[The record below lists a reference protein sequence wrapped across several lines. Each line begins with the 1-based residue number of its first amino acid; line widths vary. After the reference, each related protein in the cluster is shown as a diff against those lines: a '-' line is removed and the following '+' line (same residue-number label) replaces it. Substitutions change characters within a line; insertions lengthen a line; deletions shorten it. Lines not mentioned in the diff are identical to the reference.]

1 MIGGLAMKHVIGL
14 DIGIASVGWS
24 VINLER
30 NRIEDLGVRVFPA
43 PEHPRDGSSLA
54 KKRRE
59 AGGARKRIQR
69 KRTRLLGIRQLFQE
83 YGILSLLEMDALFQ
97 RPLDKNPYEIR
108 VDGLSRHLSSTE
120 WFQALYHIAKH
131 RGFQSTK
138 KTPPNSKEKEKEEG
152 ALLEGIKSNASLL
165 QEAQYRTV
173 GEMIFMDSKFQD
185 HKRNKHGDYSH
196 TIPQS
201 LLREEIETLFFEQQ
215 RLGNPYTT
223 DEFKRK
229 ILDTFAS
236 RLHFAA
242 PGQIESRVGPCTFE
256 AGEKRAPCMSW
267 SAERFI
273 LFGKIN
279 NLRIRDYFRGE
290 RSLSIGE
297 ARDLANLAYQKA
309 EVKYKDI
316 RKLFDLD
323 DTAFFSGI
331 RYSGKDTEREKS
343 EGAVFV
349 RLKGTHELRRAIAS
363 KLGKEEWETYASTP
377 EILDEIARTLTWLKN
392 EEDIRKSLSDKN
404 IPSYLIEAV
413 LDLDFKGTIN
423 LSFKALKKIL
433 PHMEN
438 GLRFDEAKKE
448 AGYRGTVS
456 EIGSVRS
463 VLLPPEDFDDI
474 TNPVVKRSLHQT
486 RKVVNAL
493 VRKFGS
499 PWSIHIELAR
509 EMGKSFDDR
518 DKIQKKQNEN
528 NAEKERMRKEF
539 IENYTRDPSGTD
551 LLKFRLWKE
560 QGGFDPYHQV
570 HIDSVRLFH
579 QGDATYAEI
588 DHIIPYSRSF
598 DNSYTNKVLV
608 LAEANRNKGNRTP
621 REYIFSE
628 SRPEKWEAFVAWVEA
643 QVRNGK
649 KKSNL
654 LRESFTLDDS
664 NRMTERNLTDT
675 RFITSYLANYLERCL
690 VFSDPSPTSRKVLRV
705 NGAVTATLR
714 GKWGLNKDREAGH
727 LHHALDAAVVA
738 VTSHGLIQSITKF
751 DQERNT
757 LGAKFNTGGVRERT
771 PQPWEGFRHELNA
784 RLRPNPSEE
793 IGKVSLPSY
802 GAEESASLRPVFV
815 SHMPV
820 RKAKG
825 AAHKESVRSAKLEE
839 NGGTCIR
846 TPLEGLNFESLE
858 KMVGKERDKRLYESL
873 KERLAAYGGDGGKA
887 FGGSAPPFYKPTKDG
902 SQGPL
907 VRTIKVFRPGTS
919 GVRVRGGIA
928 ENDNMVRVDV
938 YRYKNKYSLAP
949 HYVPDIAKGIVKK
962 RGVLAHKEEKDWEVI
977 GDEHKFCFSLFPN
990 DLLEITS
997 KNGEKT
1003 LGYYRGMNRN
1013 DGRIDLTLHDGSNQE
1028 DICLSTRTC
1037 QSIRKFQVG
1046 ILGDYHEVKKEK
1058 PPQGKIDDGLA

>member
-30 NRIEDLGVRVFPA
+30 NRIEDLGVRVFSA
-43 PEHPRDGSSLA
+43 PEHPKDGSSLA

-83 YGILSLLEMDALFQ
+83 YGVLSLQEMDALFQ
-97 RPLDKNPYEIR
+97 SSLNKNPYEIR
-108 VDGLSRHLSSTE
+108 VDGLSRRLSSTE

-152 ALLEGIKSNASLL
+152 ALLEGIKNNASLL
-165 QEAQYRTV
+165 QEAKYRTV
-173 GEMIFMDSKFQD
+173 GEMILMDPKFQD

-215 RLGNPYTT
+215 RLDNPYTT

-229 ILDTFAS
+229 TLDTFAS

-297 ARDLANLAYQKA
+297 ARDLANLAYQKP

-323 DTAFFSGI
+323 DTAYFSGI

-349 RLKGTHELRRAIAS
+349 RLKGTHELRRAITS
-363 KLGKEEWETYASTP
+363 KLGKEAWETYASTP

-404 IPSYLIEAV
+404 IPPYLIEAV
-413 LDLDFKGTIN
+413 RDLDFKGAIN
-423 LSFKALKKIL
+423 LSFKALHKIL

-438 GLRFDEAKKE
+438 GLRYDEAWPK
-448 AGYRGTVS
+448 AGYQGPVS
-456 EIGSVRS
+456 EIESVRS

-486 RKVVNAL
+486 RKVINAL
-493 VRKFGS
+493 VRKYGS

-518 DKIQKKQNEN
+518 KKIKTMQEEN
-528 NAEKERMRKEF
+528 NAEKERTKKDF
-539 IENYTRDPSGTD
+539 IENYTREPSGTD

-570 HIDSVRLFH
+570 HIDSGRLFH
-579 QGDATYAEI
+579 QGDGTYAEI

-643 QVRNGK
+643 QIRNGK

-654 LRESFTLDDS
+654 LRESFTLEDS

-675 RFITSYLANYLERCL
+675 RFITSHLANYLERCL

-714 GKWGLNKDREAGH
+714 GKWGLHKDREAGH

-738 VTSHGLIQSITKF
+738 VTSHGLIQRITEY
-751 DQERNT
+751 DQIRNSP
-757 LGAKFNTGGVRERT
+757 GAKRNNGGVRERT
-771 PQPWEGFRHELNA
+771 PQPWEGFSREMLA
-784 RLRPNPSEE
+784 RISPNPTEE

-802 GAEESASLRPVFV
+802 EVEEIASLRPVFV
-815 SHMPV
+815 SHMPI
-820 RKAKG
+820 RKARG
-825 AAHKESVRSAKLEE
+825 AAHKESVRSVKLGE
-839 NGGTCIR
+839 NGGTSIR
-846 TPLEGLNFESLE
+846 TPLAKLDFKSLE
-858 KMVGKERDKRLYESL
+858 NMVGKERDRRLYESL

-887 FGGSAPPFYKPTKDG
+887 FGGSAPSFYKPTKDG
-902 SQGPL
+902 SRGPL
-907 VRTIKVFRPGTS
+907 VRSIKVFSPGTA
-919 GVRVRGGIA
+919 GVLVRGGIA
-928 ENDNMVRVDV
+928 ENDNLVRVDV
-938 YRYKNKYSLAP
+938 YKYKNKFSLVP

-977 GDEHKFCFSLFPN
+977 GNEHKFCFSLFPN
-990 DLLEITS
+990 DLIEIIQKGT
-997 KNGEKT
+997 EKT
-1003 LGYYRGMNRN
+1003 LGYYRGMDRS
-1013 DGRIDLTLHDGSNQE
+1013 DGKIALNLHDGSNKKE
-1028 DICLSTRTC
+1028 IRVSTRTC
-1037 QSIRKFQVG
+1037 DSIRKFQVG
-1046 ILGDYHEVKKEK
+1046 LLGDYHEVKKEK